1 MAGATFARDLDALN
15 LLWGLSRFP
24 TTAGLFDRSVSPT
37 VDMAETV
44 DDCTIWVEVPGLDKK
59 DLDLS
64 IAANVL
70 TLKGE
75 KKSPPKAKENS
86 NVYRDELWSGSF
98 QRSLSLP
105 ETVDPEKVNAEF
117 RDGILKITIAKK
129 LESKPRQIP
138 VAVR

>member
-1 MAGATFARDLDALN
+1 MARDIDSPLTWSAD

-24 TTAGLFDRSVSPT
+24 TTAGLFDRSVSPA
-37 VDMAETV
+37 VDMIETA

-75 KKSPPKAKENS
+75 KKTPARGNNKEH
-86 NVYRDELWSGSF
+86 VYRDELWSGSF

-105 ETVDPEKVNAEF
+105 TTVDSQKVNAEF
-117 RDGILKITIAKK
+117 HDGILKITIAKK
-129 LESKPRQIP
+129 TESKPRQIA